1 MADDNGSDSG
11 GRGKWDN
18 ISKMLGDSGAASA
31 SSKARAAEAL
41 QKHQAVD
48 VPHSSV
54 QKPDGAIAQFK
65 ASQIGRKTALKHV
78 QLWYEGQLEAARH
91 AVAEA
96 VRVRKAEASR
106 VAERLLMEI
115 DSEHVEYLLT
125 LGLRN
130 SEARSR
136 VMIELGD
143 QTSRALK
150 EIEGRDW
157 PPPLI
162 QQAIDGVWEKHR
174 RFFQKIMEELGDK

>member
-1 MADDNGSDSG
+1 MADGNGSDSANT
-11 GRGKWDN
+11 GKWAN
-18 ISKMLGDSGAASA
+18 VSKMLGESGATAA
-31 SSKARAAEAL
+31 PAKAKAAQVLE
-41 QKHQAVD
+41 KHQTVD
-48 VPHSSV
+48 VPHSPV

-65 ASQIGRKTALKHV
+65 ASQIGKKAALKHV
-78 QLWYEGQLEAARH
+78 QIWYEGQLEAARH
-91 AVAEA
+91 AVTEA

-115 DSEHVEYLLT
+115 GSEHVEYLNT

-130 SEARSR
+130 SDARNR
-136 VMIELGD
+136 VMLELGD
-143 QTSRALK
+143 QTSRTLK